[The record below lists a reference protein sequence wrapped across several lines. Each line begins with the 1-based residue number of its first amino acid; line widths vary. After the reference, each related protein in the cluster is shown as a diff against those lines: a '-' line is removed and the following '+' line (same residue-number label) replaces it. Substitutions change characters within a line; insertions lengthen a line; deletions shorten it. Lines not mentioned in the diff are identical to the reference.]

1 MLGQLVNRLKGLSSG
16 AGAQMERE
24 ATIDLLIWTMYA
36 DNLLA
41 LPENEKLDQITQEI
55 PWDSPTRP
63 DQYMNVAIAR
73 VRDVVADS
81 TLADGFLDDISR
93 RLGSRK
99 ARAEA
104 YQLCRELAQSDG
116 QLAERE
122 TQLLDRIKAQFGIEA

>member
-1 MLGQLVNRLKGLSSG
+1 MK
-16 AGAQMERE
+16 RE

-63 DQYMNVAIAR
+63 DQYINAALAR
-73 VRDVVADS
+73 VRDVVADP
-81 TLADGFLDDISR
+81 TLADGCLDDVSR

-99 ARAEA
+99 ARTEA
-104 YQLCRELAQSDG
+104 YELCRELAQSDG
-116 QLAERE
+116 QIAERE
-122 TQLLDRIKAQFGIEA
+122 TQLLERIRHEFGMED

>member
-1 MLGQLVNRLKGLSSG
+1 
-16 AGAQMERE
+16 MERE

-41 LPENEKLDQITQEI
+41 LPETEKLDQITQEI

-63 DQYMNVAIAR
+63 DQYINSAFSR

-81 TLADGFLDDISR
+81 TLADGFLADVSR

-99 ARAEA
+99 ARTQA
-104 YQLCRELAQSDG
+104 YELCRELAQSDG
-116 QLAERE
+116 QVAERE
-122 TQLLDRIKAQFGIEA
+122 TQLLKRIRAEFGIEE